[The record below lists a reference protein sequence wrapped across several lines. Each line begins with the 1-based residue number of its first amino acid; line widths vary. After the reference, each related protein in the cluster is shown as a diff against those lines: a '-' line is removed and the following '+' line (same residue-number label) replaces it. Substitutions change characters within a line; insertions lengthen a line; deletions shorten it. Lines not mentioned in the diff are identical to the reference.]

1 MLKYGG
7 AKALTKHDDL
17 LKCRI
22 DETFDEA
29 KIEITPQL
37 IDNTL
42 HRCTPECDL
51 FDSEIQTVVTLDDC
65 LSKSKMTNRAQLE
78 KAAHYLYDL
87 ENCDRTEKVLNM
99 DLGLYQMEDY

>member
-1 MLKYGG
+1 VLKYGG

-22 DETFDEA
+22 DETFDDT

-42 HRCTPECDL
+42 NLCTPECDP
-51 FDSEIQTVVTLDDC
+51 FDSEIQTVVTTRNSLV
-65 LSKSKMTNRAQLE
+65 KPKMTTRVQIE
-78 KAAHYLYDL
+78 KATHYLYDL
-87 ENCDRTEKVLNM
+87 ENCSTTEKTLNI
-99 DLGLYQMEDY
+99 DLDLYQMEDY